1 MTLPAAEKD
10 RRAPR
15 RGMRSKVAERIAS
28 TLRKAIVA
36 GRLRPGEKLPS
47 ERELAG
53 RYAVNRSSIREAM
66 KQLEAWGLVK
76 IRHGGATRVSELFLQ
91 TSTQLLPQLLE
102 LGAKVDPGVLKDL
115 HEIRALLLGWCAEQ
129 AALRADPSSVERLDA
144 LVKRLDAAKGDRRA
158 LQTLDYEF
166 FEQLVAITGNRLLAL
181 LGSVVRQVYLGQGLR
196 FDALYAP
203 SVFDAAH
210 HQKAVDSIRRRDPV
224 GAGQAMRLHALSALS
239 TVEY

>member
-1 MTLPAAEKD
+1 MTVPA
-10 RRAPR
+10 RA
-15 RGMRSKVAERIAS
+15 RSKVAERIAS

-91 TSTQLLPQLLE
+91 SSTQLLPQLLE
-102 LGAKVDPGVLKDL
+102 LGAKIDPGVLKDL

-129 AALRADPSSVERLDA
+129 AALKADPSSMERLDA
-144 LVKRLDAAKGDRRA
+144 LVRRLDEAKGDRRA
-158 LQTLDYEF
+158 LQALDYEF
-166 FEQLVAITGNRLLAL
+166 FEQLVAITGTRLLGL
-181 LGSVVRQVYLGQGLR
+181 LGSVVRQVYLGQGPN
-196 FDALYAP
+196 FEALYAP
-203 SVFDAAH
+203 SVFDLVH
-210 HQKAVDSIRRRDPV
+210 HQKAVEAIRRRDPSA
-224 GAGQAMRLHALSALS
+224 AGQAMRLHALSALT

>member
-1 MTLPAAEKD
+1 MLAAREK
-10 RRAPR
+10 A
-15 RGMRSKVAERIAS
+15 GRSVAERIAT
-28 TLRKAIVA
+28 TLRKAIVD

-66 KQLEAWGLVK
+66 KRLEAWGLVK

-91 TSTQLLPQLLE
+91 KSSDLLPQLLE

-115 HEIRALLLGWCAEQ
+115 HEIRSLLLGWCAEQ
-129 AALRADPSSVERLDA
+129 AALKADASSVQRLA
-144 LVKRLDAAKGDRRA
+144 ELVEKLQAAKGERRA
-158 LQTLDYEF
+158 LQELDYAF

-181 LGSVVRQVYLGQGLR
+181 LGQVVRQVYLGQGLG
-196 FDALYAP
+196 FEALYAP
-203 SVFDAAH
+203 RVFDLEH
-210 HQKAVDSIRRRDPV
+210 HKKAVEAIRRRDAQAA
-224 GAGQAMRLHALSALS
+224 GAAMRLHALSALL